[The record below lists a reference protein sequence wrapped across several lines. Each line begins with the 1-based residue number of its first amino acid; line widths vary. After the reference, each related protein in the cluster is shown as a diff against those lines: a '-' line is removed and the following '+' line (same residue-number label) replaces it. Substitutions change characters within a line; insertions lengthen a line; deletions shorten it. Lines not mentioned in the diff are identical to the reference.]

1 MQVVHWECQKFLR
14 AVDLESLY
22 EHRSNLSKL
31 ITRASYKAMCE
42 QAIKEAW
49 QQNTAGIEGLDPPN
63 VSNLDTAAVE
73 MKVEANYAALI
84 AKLAKE
90 KKEKYDKVRAEAKL
104 KEEKDKAV
112 VASDPKRL
120 LERCVMKVVDKHFH
134 AGDDDDDDMEE
145 DVKPPDDSLADDFQ
159 HLVKAIKSPNISS
172 SKTKQPRATAGQR
185 VPNQNRKANPKQ
197 NPKRSRRTNRGPKG
211 TRQRE
216 RSNSSKKGKG
226 SGKSQEKG
234 KGKDNQSN
242 QTKGKQK
249 GKSNYKGKSK
259 RKRKRQKQ
267 RKGKRQRQMELG
279 LELGPE
285 SIRSRRRLVRAANWS
300 RAQHLNRGE
309 VRAHHYDPIVDRF
322 FCNSSVELHSKIC
335 FGCRG

>member
-90 KKEKYDKVRAEAKL
+90 KKDKYDKVRAEAKL
-104 KEEKDKAV
+104 KEEKYKAV

-172 SKTKQPRATAGQR
+172 SKTKQPRATAGQKGSKLK
-185 VPNQNRKANPKQ
+185 PKGKQNRNRNQK
-197 NPKRSRRTNRGPKG
+197 TNRGPKG

-259 RKRKRQKQ
+259 KEKEKAKTKEREKAKANGIGVGIGPREHTITEAA
-267 RKGKRQRQMELG
+267 GEGGELVTCSA
-279 LELGPE
+279 PE
-285 SIRSRRRLVRAANWS
+285 PR
-300 RAQHLNRGE
+300 
-309 VRAHHYDPIVDRF
+309 
-322 FCNSSVELHSKIC
+322 
-335 FGCRG
+335 

>member
-1 MQVVHWECQKFLR
+1 
-14 AVDLESLY
+14 
-22 EHRSNLSKL
+22 
-31 ITRASYKAMCE
+31 MCE

-197 NPKRSRRTNRGPKG
+197 IQSEAEGQTGDRRGQGKG
-211 TRQRE
+211 RE
-216 RSNSSKKGKG
+216 AIQAKKGKVRANHRR
-226 SGKSQEKG
+226 KEKE
-234 KGKDNQSN
+234 KTINQI
-242 QTKGKQK
+242 KQK

-322 FCNSSVELHSKIC
+322 FATPPWSFLRRSALVVEDENSLWPCVYLWSFYPIHASPITGRSQSSLASGLAAGAV
-335 FGCRG
+335 